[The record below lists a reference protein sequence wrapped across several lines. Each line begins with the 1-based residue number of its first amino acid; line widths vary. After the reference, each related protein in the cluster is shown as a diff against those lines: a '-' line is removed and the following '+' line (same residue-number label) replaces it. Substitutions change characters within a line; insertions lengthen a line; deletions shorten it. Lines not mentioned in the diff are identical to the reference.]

1 MSTTNALQKT
11 GGILN
16 GFKEFIS
23 RGNAVDLAVGV
34 VIGAAFGA
42 VIDSIVT
49 SILEP
54 LIAAIFGK
62 PDLTGVAAFTIN
74 GANFSI
80 GLILN
85 ALLQFLLT
93 AAAVYFVIV
102 LPINAMQARRKKG
115 EAAEPAAPAEDVLL
129 LQEIRDLLAARPTPA
144 VVNDTDAVPPQA

>member
-11 GGILN
+11 GGVLN

-62 PDLTGVAAFTIN
+62 PDLTGIWTWNLNGAAIQPFAVVTALINFLLVAAAIYF
-74 GANFSI
+74 
-80 GLILN
+80 LVVMPLN
-85 ALLQFLLT
+85 ALAAKRAKTEEEPAPEEKSQESILLT
-93 AAAVYFVIV
+93 
-102 LPINAMQARRKKG
+102 
-115 EAAEPAAPAEDVLL
+115 
-129 LQEIRDLLAARPTPA
+129 EIRDLLASQK
-144 VVNDTDAVPPQA
+144 PQV